1 MFMINYV
8 PCVPRGVG
16 LAIARDAGVCIL
28 LTRGGVF
35 AVAPVSTLLSRVQG
49 RSGVEDNF
57 FAT

>member
-35 AVAPVSTLLSRVQG
+35 AVAPVSSFFLGLGET
-49 RSGVEDNF
+49 GVEDNF